1 MDEIGRIR
9 ARIDAIDQDILQLL
23 KTRYENAKI
32 LGQLKRRRGLATRD
46 RQRERDI
53 LARIQSASEKLDL
66 NPRYSLQIFHKIFNL
81 SLEAQREKRKPS
93 FHKLRNKEILIIGG
107 TGAMG
112 QFFSRFITANGGTVT
127 IVGRDQRRT
136 LKTAEDL
143 AVKPGRLLDAAS
155 SDIVIVA
162 VPMKSTRQVCI
173 RAANRMRSGALLID
187 LCSVKSGIADIIAV
201 QTPSRIEYVSL
212 HPLFAPDIDH
222 LDGQNIAAVS
232 YRTGPQWDR
241 LSRTLTSSGARII
254 KMTCDYHD
262 RTMALVQ
269 VAHHYALLS
278 LGNSLKGWSGDLKT
292 NSIKR
297 TIATVRSL
305 LGNWDTI
312 IGIQQLNPY
321 ARQTRREF
329 AKMTKSMVELRGPQV
344 NRMRRD
350 LASLVQ
356 KWSRKP

>member
-1 MDEIGRIR
+1 MDEIARIR
-9 ARIDAIDQDILQLL
+9 ARIDTIDQDILQLL
-23 KTRYENAKI
+23 KSRYENAKL
-32 LGQLKRRRGLATRD
+32 LGQIKRRKGLSTRD
-46 RQRERDI
+46 RQRERSI
-53 LARIQSASEKLDL
+53 LAKIRSASEKLDL
-66 NPRYSLQIFHKIFNL
+66 NPRYSSQIFRKIFNL
-81 SLEAQREKRKPS
+81 GLEAQREKRKPS
-93 FHKLRNKEILIIGG
+93 FHKLRNKKILIIGG

-112 QFFSRFITANGGTVT
+112 QFFSQFMTANGGTVT
-127 IVGRDQRRT
+127 IAGRDQRRT
-136 LKTAEDL
+136 LKTAEEI
-143 AVKPGRLLDAAS
+143 AVKPGTSLDAAS

-173 RAANRMRSGALLID
+173 QAANRMRSGALLID
-187 LCSVKSGIADIIAV
+187 LCSVKSGIADIVAV
-201 QTPSRIEYVSL
+201 QTPSSIEYVSL
-212 HPLFAPDIDH
+212 HPLFAPDVDH
-222 LDGQNIAAVS
+222 MDGQNIAAVT

-241 LSRTLTSSGARII
+241 LSRTITSSGARII
-254 KMTCDYHD
+254 KMTSDYHD

-278 LGNSLKGWSGDLKT
+278 LANSLKEWNGDLKT

-297 TIATVRSL
+297 TIASVRSL
-305 LGNWDTI
+305 LRNWDTI

-329 AKMTKSMVELRGPQV
+329 AKMTKSMVVLRGPQV
-344 NRMRRD
+344 NRMNRD